1 MLAHYRLQLGP
12 FHFHANR
19 LTPKDKEHLVAKGAV
34 KDEKTRKDTF
44 RYLVV
49 MNRMHD
55 FIVGRFGLYRHNTC
69 RFTF

>member
-34 KDEKTRKDTF
+34 KDEKTLF
-44 RYLVV
+44 RVRTAHVYH
-49 MNRMHD
+49 R
-55 FIVGRFGLYRHNTC
+55 T
-69 RFTF
+69 